1 MHVAGL
7 LGQLF
12 FLKKIQN
19 DGRKWFEVLA
29 TAATILLAHTR
40 IFTRLILISI
50 VVRFPLG
57 ADPTLKKYLS
67 WRMLE
72 KT

>member
-1 MHVAGL
+1 MVGS
-7 LGQLF
+7 LGNSSNNFIGSYLNF
-12 FLKKIQN
+12 YKIN
-19 DGRKWFEVLA
+19 
-29 TAATILLAHTR
+29 I
-40 IFTRLILISI
+40 ISI